1 VSSAFGTL
9 SFRNSRYR
17 SQALPGCRIRRE
29 YPARCNASGSAI
41 GLCPRCLRACVETVD
56 ERKGRRWVT
65 SGLVDVIVGARSIQH
80 NVMARSA
87 KSIANRRGSW
97 ASPVVMLSRQDA
109 CLRSARRDWSKL
121 SQSRERFAVGSG
133 SYDVVQLSMGRPQK
147 GARYRV
153 VFDTMLVEDS
163 RILSPTPLTR
173 QAPVIGQ
180 PSVAPRA

>member
-1 VSSAFGTL
+1 MSSAFGTL

-121 SQSRERFAVGSG
+121 SQSGERFAVGSG
-133 SYDVVQLSMGRPQK
+133 SYDVVQLSMGRQALLSCTVADLK
-147 GARYRV
+147 RV
-153 VFDTMLVEDS
+153 HAIVWCSIPCWL
-163 RILSPTPLTR
+163 RIVVYSHQHR
-173 QAPVIGQ
+173 
-180 PSVAPRA
+180 